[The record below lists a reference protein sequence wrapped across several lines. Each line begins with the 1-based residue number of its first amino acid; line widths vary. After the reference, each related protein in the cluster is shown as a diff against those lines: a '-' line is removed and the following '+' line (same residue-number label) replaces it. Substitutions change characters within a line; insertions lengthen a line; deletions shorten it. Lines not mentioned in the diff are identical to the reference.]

1 MVSVPSHVYGSRFS
15 LICCAVLCAL
25 TAAAR
30 GAHAAEDDRACSVAY
45 ARAQENERAAHLLT
59 AREQL
64 QTCAKPRCGKVLYEA
79 CTALFTQ
86 VEADIPSIVPVATD
100 ATGAPRVDV
109 KVTMD
114 GAPLTAEID
123 GRAIPVDPG
132 MHEFA
137 FSSNDAVF
145 ATRKVLVVQGQRNRP
160 ISATQEAAAQPS
172 GEKGEKKIA
181 LAASGDPETGNE
193 TAAEQAAEG
202 AKLSADATVGVVGLA
217 GFGVMTEWG
226 RKDNALLAQ
235 CSPSCP
241 QASVDH
247 VRRMYVAADVSL
259 GVGIAALAASYW
271 AFVSSRS
278 ANEDHPTEQAMVFD
292 VRPTRAGAVAGVSGS
307 FK

>member
-1 MVSVPSHVYGSRFS
+1 
-15 LICCAVLCAL
+15 L

-202 AKLSADATVGVVGLA
+202 AKLSADATVVEHQPKHRSLALTYTLATVGVVGLA